1 MEEKRREKFIRETLL
16 LSDLYGISGWERE
29 VSKEA
34 AKLLEPYMDQVE
46 VDRFGNLI
54 GRRSCGR
61 DGAPVLLLDAH
72 MDQVGLAV
80 SKITEE
86 GFLLFEKS
94 GGVDPRVLPGGR
106 VRITGYDGGIYPGV
120 IGGLADVFD
129 DDAGAAPIEKMFI
142 DTGMTAEEA
151 KKHIR
156 PGDPVYFHTKAKL
169 LTEKNLTGNAL
180 DDRACF
186 TCILYALEQLT
197 EEGRM
202 PDCDLVVLGASS
214 EEMRGKG
221 VFGVGYD
228 LQPDL
233 AVAVDVCH
241 AETYDVS
248 PLDGVHPVGSGPSI
262 AVGAMGHVDF
272 AEKLMVICEEKN
284 IPYSIDSNTGESW
297 TDADC
302 FYEAGNGIR
311 TMLVSLPL
319 RYMHTPT
326 EQLYIEDGISTGKA
340 LAELIAAFPKWHEEE
355 KEEGGDLL

>member
-1 MEEKRREKFIRETLL
+1 MEDKRRKKLIEETMQ
-16 LSDLYGISGWERE
+16 LSNLYGISGWETD
-29 VSKEA
+29 VAKVA
-34 AKLLEPYMDQVE
+34 ADLLNPYMDEVE

-54 GRRSCGR
+54 GRKSCGR
-61 DGAPVLLLDAH
+61 EGAPVLLLDAH
-72 MDQVGLAV
+72 MDQVGLIV

-106 VRITGYDGGIYPGV
+106 VRITGFDGKVYPGV
-120 IGGLADVFD
+120 IGGLAETFD
-129 DDAGAAPIEKMFI
+129 DEAAASPTEKMFI
-142 DTGMTAEEA
+142 DAGMTAEDL
-151 KKHIR
+151 KTCIR
-156 PGDPVYFHTKAKL
+156 PGDPVHFHTRARM

-186 TCILYALEQLT
+186 TCILYALQQLT
-197 EEGRM
+197 DEGRW
-202 PDCDLVVLGASS
+202 PDCDIIVVGASS

-221 VFGVGYD
+221 VFGIGYD

-241 AETYDVS
+241 AETYDVC

-272 AEKLMVICEEKN
+272 AEKLIEICEEKG
-284 IPYSIDSNTGESW
+284 IPYSIDPNMGESW

-302 FYEAGNGIR
+302 YYEAGAGIR

-326 EQLYIEDGISTGKA
+326 EQLYIEDGVNTGKA
-340 LAELIAAFPKWHEEE
+340 LAELIAAFPKWHEE
-355 KEEGGDLL
+355 KGGELL

>member
-1 MEEKRREKFIRETLL
+1 MQDNLREKYIAETIL
-16 LSDLYGISGWERE
+16 LSDLYGISGWETQ
-29 VSKEA
+29 VSRA
-34 AKLLEPYMDQVE
+34 AGTLLEPYMDTVE

-54 GRRSCGR
+54 GRKSCGR
-61 DGAPVLLLDAH
+61 EGAPVLMLAAH
-72 MDQVGLAV
+72 MDQVGLMV
-80 SKITEE
+80 SKVTEE
-86 GFLLFEKS
+86 GFLLFDKS

-120 IGGLADVFD
+120 IGGLPETFD
-129 DDAGAAPIEKMFI
+129 DEAGASPTQKMFI
-142 DTGMTAEEA
+142 DVGMTAEEA
-151 KKHIR
+151 KAHIR
-156 PGDPVYFHTKAKL
+156 TGDPVYFHTKAKL

-186 TCILYALEQLT
+186 TCILYALEQLVQ
-197 EEGRM
+197 EDRW
-202 PDCDLVVLGASS
+202 PDCDVIVVGSSS

-221 VFGVGYD
+221 VFGIGYD

-233 AVAVDVCH
+233 VVAVDVCH

-262 AVGAMGHVDF
+262 AVGAMGHTDF
-272 AEKLMVICEEKN
+272 AGKLMERCDEKK
-284 IPYSIDSNTGESW
+284 IPYSIDANMGESW

-302 FYEAGNGIR
+302 FYEAGTGIR

-326 EQLYIEDGISTGKA
+326 EQLYLDDGVNTGKA
-340 LAELIAAFPKWHEEE
+340 LAELIAAFPQWKD
-355 KEEGGDLL
+355 EEGGGVL

>member
-1 MEEKRREKFIRETLL
+1 MEEKRRKKFIEETVL
-16 LSDLYGISGWERE
+16 LSDLYGISGWEGDISR
-29 VSKEA
+29 A
-34 AKLLEPYMDQVE
+34 AAELLKPYMDQVE
-46 VDRFGNLI
+46 VDRFGSLI
-54 GRRSCGR
+54 GRKSCGR
-61 DGAPVLLLDAH
+61 EGAPVLLLDAH
-72 MDQVGLAV
+72 MDQVGLMV
-80 SKITEE
+80 SKVSDE

-106 VRITGYDGGIYPGV
+106 VRITGFDGKVYPGV
-120 IGGLADVFD
+120 IGGLPETFD
-129 DDAGAAPIEKMFI
+129 DEAAASPAEKMFI
-142 DTGMTAEEA
+142 DVGMTAEEV
-151 KKHIR
+151 KNRIR
-156 PGDPVYFHTKAKL
+156 TGDPVYFHTKAKL

-186 TCILYALEQLT
+186 ACILYALQQLT
-197 EEGRM
+197 DEGRW
-202 PDCDLVVLGASS
+202 PDCDVMVVGASS

-221 VFGVGYD
+221 VFGIGYD

-233 AVAVDVCH
+233 VVAVDVCH

-272 AEKLMVICEEKN
+272 AEKLMAVCDEKQ
-284 IPYSIDSNTGESW
+284 IPYSMDPNMGESW

-302 FYEAGNGIR
+302 FYEAGTGLR

-326 EQLYIEDGISTGKA
+326 EQLYIEDGVNTGKA
-340 LAELIAAFPKWHEEE
+340 LAELIAAFPGWY
-355 KEEGGDLL
+355 EEGGDLL